1 MWKQLGVEAELFN
14 TEVKVHYNDLQEH
27 DFQVAR
33 AGWVADYNDPENF
46 LSLLR
51 VKTGPM
57 NYGQYENAEY
67 DRLMDESDAIT
78 DSAKRNELMHEAET
92 IMLAD
97 MPVIPI
103 YHYVSKNL
111 VSPKIQG
118 WVDNAKNKH
127 RTRWLSLAE
136 E

>member
-1 MWKQLGVEAELFN
+1 MQAELFN

-51 VKTGPM
+51 TSTGPM
-57 NYGQYENAEY
+57 NYGQYSNEEY
-67 DRLMDESDAIT
+67 DRLMAESDVTT
-78 DSAKRNELMHEAET
+78 DEKARNDLMRQAEAL
-92 IMLAD
+92 MLAD
-97 MPVIPI
+97 MPLIPI
-103 YHYVSKNL
+103 YHYVDKNL
-111 VSPKIQG
+111 VSTKVKG
-118 WVDNAKNKH
+118 WVDNAKNTH

-136 E
+136 